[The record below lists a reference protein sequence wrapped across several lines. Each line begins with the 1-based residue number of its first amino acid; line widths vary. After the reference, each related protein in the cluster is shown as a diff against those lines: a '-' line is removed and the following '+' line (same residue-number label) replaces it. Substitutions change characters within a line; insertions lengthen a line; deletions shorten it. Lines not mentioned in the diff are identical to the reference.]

1 LKLDTVAQSG
11 PQPAAGCAPS
21 GRAKASKAL
30 GARLTFQQNYAGAFT
45 GLGAAAAGQP
55 ARVGRGNNVS
65 DSNQEELER
74 LRAIEERHRLL
85 FTNMAAAFVLFEML
99 KDETGQVVDARILEL
114 NPSYERM
121 TGIPSEQLLGRTLRE
136 MIGYYEPSW
145 LAFLAQVAESGVPA
159 SHVQYITQGDRY
171 VDVRA
176 YQPRPGQAALQL
188 YDVSEQKRAEQA
200 AHERDARLD
209 ALVTSAMDAIVSLDE
224 QQHVVLF
231 NPAAERMFRC
241 RAEEALGRPF
251 SALIAVQQRAQ
262 FTEQISE
269 FSQSGLS
276 NRRVG
281 VAGELAGRRMNGEE
295 FPLEAA
301 ISQCTLQKQT
311 LITLIL
317 RDSSERRRAEDDRLK
332 FLAQIQQTQKL
343 ESLGVLAGGIAHDF
357 NNLLMAVL
365 GHADLALDA
374 LPETSAA
381 REDLSEIRRAA
392 QRATELCKQMLAY
405 SGKGRFVIQPVA
417 LQRVVEDMLHML
429 RVSMSKNA
437 ILKLN
442 FSPNLPP
449 VDADASQLRQV
460 VMNLVV
466 NASEAIG
473 ERSGVVTLSTG
484 AMDCDRAYLSEAWLD
499 EQLPEG
505 LYVFI
510 EVADTGSGMDAE
522 TRARIFDPFFTTKF
536 TGRGL
541 GLAAVLGIVRG
552 HRGAIKVYSELGRG
566 TTLKVLFPA
575 SQHGEVREPTSLV
588 RGVYEGKGTV
598 LLVDDD
604 ESVRAVGRKMLER
617 IGFTVV
623 TAADGADAIA
633 RFRERADDIICA
645 IVDLTMPHVDG
656 AETFRELRRMRP
668 GVRVILSSGYNEQDV
683 TQRFVG
689 KGLAG
694 FIQKP
699 YQLTTLLAVMKEVL
713 EKNRE

>member
-1 LKLDTVAQSG
+1 VSH
-11 PQPAAGCAPS
+11 PS
-21 GRAKASKAL
+21 
-30 GARLTFQQNYAGAFT
+30 
-45 GLGAAAAGQP
+45 P
-55 ARVGRGNNVS
+55 
-65 DSNQEELER
+65 DELAR

-85 FTNMAAAFVLFEML
+85 FEHMADGFVLYDLVRGE
-99 KDETGQVVDARILEL
+99 DGTVVDARILET
-114 NPSYERM
+114 NPAFER
-121 TGIPSEQLLGRTLRE
+121 LLRKPPGSLVGRTMRE
-136 MIGYYEPSW
+136 AVPFFEESW
-145 LAFLAQVAESGVPA
+145 LGWVARVALTGEPA
-159 SHVQYITQGDRY
+159 SRVDHVRGADRY
-171 VDVRA
+171 IDARA
-176 YQPRPGQAALQL
+176 YCPGAGLAAVQL
-188 YDVSEQKRAEQA
+188 TDVTASHQSRQLVS
-200 AHERDARLD
+200 ERDARLE

-224 QQHVVLF
+224 QLSIVLF
-231 NPAAERMFRC
+231 NPAAENMFRC
-241 RAEEALGRPF
+241 
-251 SALIAVQQRAQ
+251 SAAQVSGQDFGQFIAPQHREQHKQQI
-262 FTEQISE
+262 FE
-269 FSQSGLS
+269 FAKSGLAS
-276 NRRVG
+276 RRIGSV
-281 VAGELAGRRMNGEE
+281 GELSGRRSSGEE
-295 FPLEAA
+295 FPLEAS
-301 ISQCTLQKQT
+301 ISQCTVQKKQ
-311 LITLIL
+311 LLTLIL
-317 RDSSERRRAEDDRLK
+317 RDSSERRRAEDERLK
-332 FLAQIQQTQKL
+332 FLSQIQQTQKL

-365 GHADLALDA
+365 GHADLALDS
-374 LPETSAA
+374 LPSASEA
-381 REDLSEIRRAA
+381 RDDLAEIRAAA

-405 SGKGRFVIQPVA
+405 SGKGRFVIQPVEM
-417 LQRVVEDMLHML
+417 QKVVEEMLHML
-429 RVSMSKNA
+429 RVSISKNS

-442 FSPNLPP
+442 FSPNLPS

-473 ERSGVVTLSTG
+473 ERSGVITISTG

-505 LYVFI
+505 MYVFI

-522 TRARIFDPFFTTKF
+522 TRTRIFDPFFTTKF

-566 TTLKVLFPA
+566 TTFKVLFPA
-575 SQHGEVREPTSLV
+575 GHRAEVREPGSLV
-588 RGVYEGKGTV
+588 RGIYEGKGTV

-623 TAADGADAIA
+623 TASDGAEAIA

-656 AETFRELRRMRP
+656 AETFRELRRMRS

-699 YQLTTLLAVMKEVL
+699 YQLSTLVAVLKEVL

>member
-1 LKLDTVAQSG
+1 
-11 PQPAAGCAPS
+11 
-21 GRAKASKAL
+21 
-30 GARLTFQQNYAGAFT
+30 
-45 GLGAAAAGQP
+45 
-55 ARVGRGNNVS
+55 VS
-65 DSNQEELER
+65 DPSPDELER
-74 LRAIEERHRLL
+74 LRAVEERHRLL
-85 FTNMAAAFVLFEML
+85 FMNMGAGFVLYEL
-99 KDETGQVVDARILEL
+99 VADDTGRVTNARILEV
-114 NPSYERM
+114 NPAFQRLVRSVGGSLVGKLVTEALPYFDPAWFE
-121 TGIPSEQLLGRTLRE
+121 
-136 MIGYYEPSW
+136 
-145 LAFLAQVAESGVPA
+145 FLAQVSATGQPA
-159 SHVQYITQGDRY
+159 SRLAYIPQADLY
-171 VDVRA
+171 VDWRA
-176 YQPRPGQAALQL
+176 YSPKPGQAAVQL
-188 YDVSEQKRAEQA
+188 YDITEQKRAERQNT
-200 AHERDARLD
+200 ERDSRLD

-224 QQHVVLF
+224 QQRILLF
-231 NPAAERMFRC
+231 NPAAEKMFRC
-241 RAEEALGRPF
+241 TAAEAAGR
-251 SALIAVQQRAQ
+251 
-262 FTEQISE
+262 E
-269 FSQSGLS
+269 FSQFIAPQHRAQHREQIEEFAQSGLAS
-276 NRRVG
+276 RRIGTV
-281 VAGELAGRRMNGEE
+281 GELSGLRSAGEE

-301 ISQCTLQKQT
+301 LSQCTVEKKQ
-311 LITLIL
+311 LLTLIL
-317 RDSSERRRAEDDRLK
+317 RDSSERRRAEDERLK
-332 FLAQIQQTQKL
+332 FLSQIQQTQKL

-374 LPETSAA
+374 LPASSEA
-381 REDLSEIRRAA
+381 REDLAEIRRAA

-405 SGKGRFVIQPVA
+405 SGKGRFVIQPVEM
-417 LQRVVEDMLHML
+417 QKVVEEMLHML
-429 RVSMSKNA
+429 RVSISKNA

-442 FSPNLPP
+442 FAANLPS

-473 ERSGVVTLSTG
+473 ERSGVITVSTG
-484 AMDCDRAYLSEAWLD
+484 AMDCDRQYLSESWLD

-505 LYVFI
+505 MYVFI
-510 EVADTGSGMDAE
+510 EVADSGVGMDAE
-522 TRARIFDPFFTTKF
+522 TRTRIFDPFFTTKF

-566 TTLKVLFPA
+566 TTFKVLFPA
-575 SQHGEVREPTSLV
+575 SQRGEVREPASLV
-588 RGVYEGKGTV
+588 RGIYEGKGTV

-617 IGFTVV
+617 IGFSVV
-623 TAADGADAIA
+623 TAADGSEAIA

-699 YQLTTLLAVMKEVL
+699 YQLSTLVAVLKEVL
-713 EKNRE
+713 EKSRE

>member
-1 LKLDTVAQSG
+1 M
-11 PQPAAGCAPS
+11 
-21 GRAKASKAL
+21 
-30 GARLTFQQNYAGAFT
+30 
-45 GLGAAAAGQP
+45 
-55 ARVGRGNNVS
+55 S
-65 DSNQEELER
+65 DSSPGELER

-85 FTNMAAAFVLFEML
+85 FMNMSAAFIVYEVLP
-99 KDETGQVVDARILEL
+99 DETGHVVDARVLEA
-114 NPSYERM
+114 NAACERLM
-121 TGIPSEQLLGRTLRE
+121 HVAPGSLVGRTMREAVPFFDPKWLVFIANVARTGVSEQRLD
-136 MIGYYEPSW
+136 
-145 LAFLAQVAESGVPA
+145 
-159 SHVQYITQGDRY
+159 YIPQADQY

-176 YQPRPGQAALQL
+176 YSPCPGQTVVQL
-188 YDVSEQKRAEQA
+188 YDVTEHRRAEQRA
-200 AHERDARLD
+200 LERDARLE
-209 ALVTSAMDAIVSLDE
+209 ALVASAMDAIVSLDE
-224 QQHVVLF
+224 EQRIVLF
-231 NPAAERMFRC
+231 NPAAEKMFRC
-241 RAEEALGRPF
+241 TAAQAQGREF
-251 SALIAVQQRAQ
+251 SELIAPQHRPQNR
-262 FTEQISE
+262 EQLVE
-269 FSQSGLS
+269 FLQSGVAS
-276 NRRVG
+276 RRIGTV
-281 VAGELAGRRMNGEE
+281 GELSGLRISGEE
-295 FPLEAA
+295 FPLECAL
-301 ISQCTLQKQT
+301 SQCTVQNKQ
-311 LITLIL
+311 LLTLIL
-317 RDSSERRRAEDDRLK
+317 RDSSERRRAEDERLK
-332 FLAQIQQTQKL
+332 FLSQIQQTQKL

-374 LPETSAA
+374 LPASSGA
-381 REDLSEIRRAA
+381 RDDLAEIRRAA

-405 SGKGRFVIQPVA
+405 SGKGRFVIQAVEM
-417 LQRVVEDMLHML
+417 QKVVEEMLHML
-429 RVSMSKNA
+429 RVSISKNA
-437 ILKLN
+437 IMKLN
-442 FSPNLPP
+442 FSPNLPS

-473 ERSGVVTLSTG
+473 DRSGVITISTG
-484 AMDCDRAYLSEAWLD
+484 AMDCDRQYLSESWLD

-505 LYVFI
+505 MYVFI
-510 EVADTGSGMDAE
+510 EVADTGAGMGAE
-522 TRARIFDPFFTTKF
+522 TRTRIFDPFFTTKF

-566 TTLKVLFPA
+566 TTFKVLFPA
-575 SQHGEVREPTSLV
+575 SQRAEVREEGSPI
-588 RGVYEGKGTV
+588 RGIYEGKGTV

-617 IGFTVV
+617 IGFAVV
-623 TAADGADAIA
+623 TAADGAEAIA

-699 YQLTTLLAVMKEVL
+699 YQLSTLVAVLKEVL
-713 EKNRE
+713 EKTRE

>member
-1 LKLDTVAQSG
+1 M
-11 PQPAAGCAPS
+11 
-21 GRAKASKAL
+21 
-30 GARLTFQQNYAGAFT
+30 
-45 GLGAAAAGQP
+45 
-55 ARVGRGNNVS
+55 S
-65 DSNQEELER
+65 DSLPDELER
-74 LRAIEERHRLL
+74 LRAIEERHRQL
-85 FTNMAAAFVLFEML
+85 FANMGAAFVLYEL
-99 KDETGQVVDARILEL
+99 VTDATGRVTNARILEV
-114 NPSYERM
+114 NPAFERLVRAEPG
-121 TGIPSEQLLGRTLRE
+121 TLVGRLALE
-136 MIGYYEPSW
+136 ALPYFEPQY
-145 LAFLAQVAESGVPA
+145 LEFLAQVVATGQPQSQLARVAG
-159 SHVQYITQGDRY
+159 IDRY
-171 VDVRA
+171 VDWRA
-176 YQPRPGQAALQL
+176 YCPSPGHAAVQL
-188 YDVSEQKRAEQA
+188 YDVTDQKRAEQQTL
-200 AHERDARLD
+200 ERDRRLD
-209 ALVTSAMDAIVSLDE
+209 ALVTSAMDAIISLDE
-224 QQHVVLF
+224 QQRVLLF
-231 NPAAERMFRC
+231 NPAAEKMFRC
-241 RAEEALGRPF
+241 TAAEAAGR
-251 SALIAVQQRAQ
+251 
-262 FTEQISE
+262 E
-269 FSQSGLS
+269 FSQFIAPQHRAQHREQIVEFARSGLAS
-276 NRRVG
+276 RRIGTV
-281 VAGELAGRRMNGEE
+281 GELSGLRTSGEE

-301 ISQCTLQKQT
+301 LSQCAVEKKQQ
-311 LITLIL
+311 LTLIL
-317 RDSSERRRAEDDRLK
+317 RDSSERRRAEDERLK
-332 FLAQIQQTQKL
+332 FLSQIQQTQKL

-374 LPETSAA
+374 LPASSEA
-381 REDLSEIRRAA
+381 REDLAEIRRAA

-405 SGKGRFVIQPVA
+405 SGKGRFVIQPVEM
-417 LQRVVEDMLHML
+417 QKVVEEMLHML
-429 RVSMSKNA
+429 RVSISKNA

-442 FSPNLPP
+442 FAANLPS

-473 ERSGVVTLSTG
+473 ERSGVITLSTA
-484 AMDCDRAYLSEAWLD
+484 AMDCDRQYLSESWLD

-505 LYVFI
+505 MYVFI
-510 EVADTGSGMDAE
+510 EVADSGVGMDAE
-522 TRARIFDPFFTTKF
+522 TRTRIFDPFFTTKF

-566 TTLKVLFPA
+566 TTFKVLFPA
-575 SQHGEVREPTSLV
+575 SQRAGVREPGSAV
-588 RGVYEGKGTV
+588 RGIYEGKGTV

-617 IGFTVV
+617 IGFSVV
-623 TAADGADAIA
+623 TAADGSEAIA

-699 YQLTTLLAVMKEVL
+699 YQLSTLVAVLKEVL
-713 EKNRE
+713 EKGRE

>member
-1 LKLDTVAQSG
+1 
-11 PQPAAGCAPS
+11 
-21 GRAKASKAL
+21 
-30 GARLTFQQNYAGAFT
+30 
-45 GLGAAAAGQP
+45 
-55 ARVGRGNNVS
+55 VS
-65 DSNQEELER
+65 DPSQDELER

-85 FTNMAAAFVLFEML
+85 FANMGAAFVLYEIVSDWAG
-99 KDETGQVVDARILEL
+99 KPTDARVLEV
-114 NPSYERM
+114 NPAFERM
-121 TGIPSEQLLGRTLRE
+121 LGQPEQLLVGRTMRE
-136 MIGYYEPSW
+136 ILPYFNEAW
-145 LAFLAQVAESGVPA
+145 LAFLARVASTGEPA
-159 SHVQYITQGDRY
+159 SRTDHIPPLDRY
-171 VDVRA
+171 MDVRA
-176 YQPRPGQAALQL
+176 YCPSPGQAAVQL
-188 YDVSEQKRAEQA
+188 YDVTEQHHAEQRTL
-200 AHERDARLD
+200 ERDARLD
-209 ALVTSAMDAIVSLDE
+209 GLVTSAMDAIISLDE
-224 QQHVVLF
+224 EQQIVLF
-231 NPAAERMFRC
+231 NPAAEKMFRC
-241 RAEEALGRPF
+241 RADAAIGGDF
-251 SALIAVQQRAQ
+251 SQFIAPQHREPQR
-262 FTEQISE
+262 EQINE
-269 FSQSGLS
+269 FAQSGLAS
-276 NRRVG
+276 RRIGVVGELSGRRVG
-281 VAGELAGRRMNGEE
+281 GEE
-295 FPLEAA
+295 FPLEAS
-301 ISQCTLQKQT
+301 ISQCTVQKRK

-317 RDSSERRRAEDDRLK
+317 RDSSERRRAEDERLK
-332 FLAQIQQTQKL
+332 FLSQIQQTQKL

-374 LPETSAA
+374 LPASSEA
-381 REDLSEIRRAA
+381 RDDLAEIRRAA

-405 SGKGRFVIQPVA
+405 SGKGRFVIQPVEM
-417 LQRVVEDMLHML
+417 QKVVEEMLHML
-429 RVSMSKNA
+429 RVSISKNA

-442 FSPNLPP
+442 FSANLPS

-473 ERSGVVTLSTG
+473 ERSGVITISTG
-484 AMDCDRAYLSEAWLD
+484 AMDCDRAYLSESWLD

-510 EVADTGSGMDAE
+510 EVADTGCGMDLE
-522 TRARIFDPFFTTKF
+522 TRQRIFDPFFTTKF

-566 TTLKVLFPA
+566 TTFKVLFPA
-575 SQHGEVREPTSLV
+575 SQRAEVREPGSAV
-588 RGVYEGKGTV
+588 RGIYEGKGTV

-623 TAADGADAIA
+623 TASDGSEAIA

-699 YQLTTLLAVMKEVL
+699 YQLSTLVAVLKEVL
-713 EKNRE
+713 EKSRE

>member
-1 LKLDTVAQSG
+1 
-11 PQPAAGCAPS
+11 
-21 GRAKASKAL
+21 
-30 GARLTFQQNYAGAFT
+30 
-45 GLGAAAAGQP
+45 
-55 ARVGRGNNVS
+55 
-65 DSNQEELER
+65 
-74 LRAIEERHRLL
+74 
-85 FTNMAAAFVLFEML
+85 MADGFVLYDLIRGE
-99 KDETGQVVDARILEL
+99 GGAVVDARILET
-114 NPSYERM
+114 NPAFERLLRKPPGSLVGRSM
-121 TGIPSEQLLGRTLRE
+121 REAVPFFEQSWPDWVAEVALTGKPASRMDHVPGADRYLDARAYCPSPG
-136 MIGYYEPSW
+136 
-145 LAFLAQVAESGVPA
+145 QVAVQLTDVTA
-159 SHVQYITQGDRY
+159 SQLSKQHV
-171 VDVRA
+171 
-176 YQPRPGQAALQL
+176 
-188 YDVSEQKRAEQA
+188 S
-200 AHERDARLD
+200 ERDARLD

-224 QQHVVLF
+224 QQLIVLF
-231 NPAAERMFRC
+231 NPAAEKMFRC
-241 RAEEALGRPF
+241 ALAEVLGQQF
-251 SALIAVQQRAQ
+251 SQFIAPQHREPHK
-262 FTEQISE
+262 EQIQE
-269 FSQSGLS
+269 FVQSGLAS
-276 NRRVG
+276 RRIGTV
-281 VAGELAGRRMNGEE
+281 GELSGRRRSGEE
-295 FPLEAA
+295 FPLEAS
-301 ISQCTLQKQT
+301 ISQCTVQKRR

-317 RDSSERRRAEDDRLK
+317 RDSSEQRRAEDDRLK
-332 FLAQIQQTQKL
+332 FLSQIQQTQKL

-374 LPETSAA
+374 LPGSSEA
-381 REDLSEIRRAA
+381 RDDLAEIRAAA

-405 SGKGRFVIQPVA
+405 SGKGRFVIQAVEM
-417 LQRVVEDMLHML
+417 QKVVEEMLHML
-429 RVSMSKNA
+429 RVSISKNA

-442 FSPNLPP
+442 FSPNLPS
-449 VDADASQLRQV
+449 VDADAAQLRQV

-466 NASEAIG
+466 NASEAIA
-473 ERSGVVTLSTG
+473 ERSGVVTISTG

-505 LYVFI
+505 MYVFI
-510 EVADTGSGMDAE
+510 EVADTGAGMEAE
-522 TRARIFDPFFTTKF
+522 TRTRIFDPFFTTKF

-566 TTLKVLFPA
+566 TTFKVLLPA
-575 SQHGEVREPTSLV
+575 SQRAEAQEPGSAV
-588 RGVYEGKGTV
+588 RGIYEGKGTV

-617 IGFTVV
+617 IGFAVV
-623 TAADGADAIA
+623 TASDGAEAIA

-699 YQLTTLLAVMKEVL
+699 YQLSTLVAVLQEVL
-713 EKNRE
+713 DKNRE

>member
-1 LKLDTVAQSG
+1 
-11 PQPAAGCAPS
+11 
-21 GRAKASKAL
+21 
-30 GARLTFQQNYAGAFT
+30 
-45 GLGAAAAGQP
+45 
-55 ARVGRGNNVS
+55 VS
-65 DSNQEELER
+65 DPSPEELAR

-85 FTNMAAAFVLFEML
+85 FEHMSDGFVLYDL
-99 KDETGQVVDARILEL
+99 IRDERGKVVDARILET
-114 NPSYERM
+114 NPAFERM
-121 TGIPSEQLLGRTLRE
+121 LRQPAGSLVGRTMRE
-136 MIGYYEPSW
+136 ALPYFEQAW
-145 LAFLAQVAESGVPA
+145 LDWVAEVAMTGEPA
-159 SHVQYITQGDRY
+159 SRIDHVALPDRY
-171 VDVRA
+171 MDVRA
-176 YQPRPGQAALQL
+176 YCPSPGQAAVQL
-188 YDVSEQKRAEQA
+188 TDLTASHQAQQLVS
-200 AHERDARLD
+200 ERDARLE
-209 ALVTSAMDAIVSLDE
+209 ALVTSAMDAIISLDDQLRIE
-224 QQHVVLF
+224 LF
-231 NPAAERMFRC
+231 NPAAEKMFRC
-241 RAEEALGRPF
+241 QLAEVLGQEF
-251 SALIAVQQRAQ
+251 GQFIAPQQRDQ
-262 FTEQISE
+262 YKEQIIE
-269 FSQSGLS
+269 FAQSGLAS
-276 NRRVG
+276 RRIGIV
-281 VAGELAGRRMNGEE
+281 GELSGRRRTGEE
-295 FPLEAA
+295 FPLEAS
-301 ISQCTLQKQT
+301 ISQCTVQKKQ
-311 LITLIL
+311 LLTLIL

-332 FLAQIQQTQKL
+332 FLSQIQQTQKL

-374 LPETSAA
+374 LPGTSEA
-381 REDLSEIRRAA
+381 RDDLAEIRAAA

-405 SGKGRFVIQPVA
+405 SGKGRFVIQAVE
-417 LQRVVEDMLHML
+417 LQKVVEEMLHML
-429 RVSMSKNA
+429 RVSISKNS

-442 FSPNLPP
+442 FSPNLPS

-466 NASEAIG
+466 NASEAIS
-473 ERSGVVTLSTG
+473 ERSGVITLSTG
-484 AMDCDRAYLSEAWLD
+484 VMDCDRTYLSEAWLD

-505 LYVFI
+505 MYVFI
-510 EVADTGSGMDAE
+510 EVADTGCGMDAE
-522 TRARIFDPFFTTKF
+522 TRARIFDPFFSTKF

-566 TTLKVLFPA
+566 STLKVLFPVSHRA
-575 SQHGEVREPTSLV
+575 EVRERGSLV
-588 RGVYEGKGTV
+588 RGIYEGKGTV

-617 IGFTVV
+617 IGFAVV
-623 TAADGADAIA
+623 TASDGAEAIA
-633 RFRERADDIICA
+633 RFRERADDITCA

-699 YQLTTLLAVMKEVL
+699 YQLSTLVSVLKEVL

>member
-1 LKLDTVAQSG
+1 
-11 PQPAAGCAPS
+11 
-21 GRAKASKAL
+21 
-30 GARLTFQQNYAGAFT
+30 
-45 GLGAAAAGQP
+45 
-55 ARVGRGNNVS
+55 
-65 DSNQEELER
+65 
-74 LRAIEERHRLL
+74 
-85 FTNMAAAFVLFEML
+85 ML
-99 KDETGQVVDARILEL
+99 
-114 NPSYERM
+114 
-121 TGIPSEQLLGRTLRE
+121 
-136 MIGYYEPSW
+136 
-145 LAFLAQVAESGVPA
+145 
-159 SHVQYITQGDRY
+159 
-171 VDVRA
+171 
-176 YQPRPGQAALQL
+176 
-188 YDVSEQKRAEQA
+188 
-200 AHERDARLD
+200 ERDARLD
-209 ALVTSAMDAIVSLDE
+209 ALVQSAMDAIISLDE
-224 QQHVVLF
+224 QLRVVLF
-231 NPAAERMFRC
+231 NPAAEKMFRC
-241 RAEEALGRPF
+241 DAAGAAGREF
-251 SALIAVQQRAQ
+251 SDFIAPHHRAQ
-262 FTEQISE
+262 HREQILE
-269 FSQSGLS
+269 FAQSGLAS
-276 NRRVG
+276 RRIGTV
-281 VAGELAGRRMNGEE
+281 GELSGLRASGEE

-301 ISQCTLQKQT
+301 LSQCTVKKKQ
-311 LITLIL
+311 LLTLIL
-317 RDSSERRRAEDDRLK
+317 RDSSERRRAEDERLK
-332 FLAQIQQTQKL
+332 FLSQIQQTQKL

-374 LPETSAA
+374 LPASSEA
-381 REDLSEIRRAA
+381 REDLAQIRRAA

-417 LQRVVEDMLHML
+417 MQKVVEEMLHML
-429 RVSMSKNA
+429 RVSISKNA

-442 FSPNLPP
+442 FAANLPS

-473 ERSGVVTLSTG
+473 DRSGVITISTG
-484 AMDCDRAYLSEAWLD
+484 AMDCDRQYLSESWLD

-505 LYVFI
+505 MYVFI
-510 EVADTGSGMDAE
+510 EVADTGAGMDAE
-522 TRARIFDPFFTTKF
+522 TRTRIFDPFFTTKF

-566 TTLKVLFPA
+566 TTFKVLFPA
-575 SQHGEVREPTSLV
+575 SQRAEARDEGSPI
-588 RGVYEGKGTV
+588 RGMYEGKGTV

-617 IGFTVV
+617 IGFAVV
-623 TAADGADAIA
+623 TAADGSEAIA
-633 RFRERADDIICA
+633 RFRERADDIVCA

-699 YQLTTLLAVMKEVL
+699 YQLSTLVAVLKEVL
-713 EKNRE
+713 EKGRE

>member
-1 LKLDTVAQSG
+1 M
-11 PQPAAGCAPS
+11 
-21 GRAKASKAL
+21 
-30 GARLTFQQNYAGAFT
+30 
-45 GLGAAAAGQP
+45 
-55 ARVGRGNNVS
+55 S
-65 DSNQEELER
+65 DSLQGELER

-85 FTNMAAAFVLFEML
+85 FMNMGAAFVLYEL
-99 KDETGQVVDARILEL
+99 VVDGAGQMTNARILEV
-114 NPSYERM
+114 NPAFARLVH
-121 TGIPSEQLLGRTLRE
+121 T
-136 MIGYYEPSW
+136 EPTSLVGKLVTEALPHFDPKY
-145 LAFLAQVAESGVPA
+145 LAFLARVAVTGQPE
-159 SHVQYITQGDRY
+159 TQLDYVAGADRY
-171 VDVRA
+171 VDWRA
-176 YQPRPGQAALQL
+176 YCPRPGQAAVQL
-188 YDVSEQKRAEQA
+188 YDVTEQKRAEQQTL
-200 AHERDARLD
+200 ERDARLD

-224 QQHVVLF
+224 AQRIVLF
-231 NPAAERMFRC
+231 NPAAEKMFRC
-241 RAEEALGRPF
+241 TAAEAHGRDF
-251 SALIAVQQRAQ
+251 GELIAPQHRAQ
-262 FTEQISE
+262 NREQITE
-269 FSQSGLS
+269 FAQSGLAS
-276 NRRVG
+276 RRIGTV
-281 VAGELAGRRMNGEE
+281 GELSGLRVSGEE
-295 FPLEAA
+295 FPLECAL
-301 ISQCTLQKQT
+301 SQCTVQRKQ
-311 LITLIL
+311 LLTLIL
-317 RDSSERRRAEDDRLK
+317 RDSSERRRAEDERLK
-332 FLAQIQQTQKL
+332 FLSQIQQTQKL

-374 LPETSAA
+374 LPASSEA
-381 REDLSEIRRAA
+381 REDLAEIRRAA

-405 SGKGRFVIQPVA
+405 SGKGRFVIQAVEM
-417 LQRVVEDMLHML
+417 QKVVEEMLHML
-429 RVSMSKNA
+429 RVSISKNA
-437 ILKLN
+437 IMKLN
-442 FSPNLPP
+442 FSPNLPS

-473 ERSGVVTLSTG
+473 ERSGVITISTG
-484 AMDCDRAYLSEAWLD
+484 AMDCDRTYLSESWLD

-505 LYVFI
+505 MYVFI
-510 EVADTGSGMDAE
+510 EVADTGAGMDAE
-522 TRARIFDPFFTTKF
+522 TRTRIFDPFFTTKF

-566 TTLKVLFPA
+566 TTFKVLFPA
-575 SQHGEVREPTSLV
+575 SQRAEAREEGSPV
-588 RGVYEGKGTV
+588 RGIYEGKGTV

-617 IGFTVV
+617 IGFSVV
-623 TAADGADAIA
+623 TAADGSEAIA

-699 YQLTTLLAVMKEVL
+699 YQLSTLVSVLKEVL
-713 EKNRE
+713 EKTRE